1 MRIQINSSLA
11 CCVLVTTLWLVCDA
25 DAWGA
30 GCSRPDI
37 SALKKAI
44 LTTDDRDVILMAAAI
59 GQEEVLPELRKRMK
73 PIDFQSPEGAAE
85 AAAARLGDAKA
96 IGPLRRF
103 SDLPVPN
110 RLYGSVSNSSCSMR
124 KSRRCFGIDPTCQK
138 SAQGWSLRWALC
150 SMWTVYPH
158 QTTASLPGLTGGRRT
173 GNH

>member
-96 IGPLRRF
+96 IQDLSALLIRERDRSAAKILGFAGTEQTLR
-103 SDLPVPN
+103 
-110 RLYGSVSNSSCSMR
+110 
-124 KSRRCFGIDPTCQK
+124 
-138 SAQGWSLRWALC
+138 
-150 SMWTVYPH
+150 
-158 QTTASLPGLTGGRRT
+158 
-173 GNH
+173 